1 MQKRVA
7 IISGLAKWGHYIHQ
21 LLDELFQ
28 GSLLVEEYNSDENV
42 ISKPIDVD
50 MIIVTQP
57 IVYYAAKKF
66 IDSSIPMI
74 ELTTTITNRQ
84 YKMLQEIPAGTK
96 VLVVNDDNGAT
107 IETIYKLQDLG
118 LTHLEY
124 EPYSDQMVVESKPL
138 IAITP
143 GETELVPKYI
153 ETVIDIGPRVIDA
166 HCLTQIA
173 VQLDM
178 DYILSSS
185 TFEKYF
191 AKIRHMRTSLMYLH
205 SRSSAM
211 SDLLLTMMNIL
222 DEGILVTDAGGRIQN
237 CNENAKKILGLS
249 KITYGNLIFDILP
262 CPQAKKISEIRAD
275 TDFQLVNIGNRIL
288 SIRIIPSVVNE
299 TYYGAVLVVNNFSE
313 KEKKQGNLRRQMLNK
328 GHIAKN
334 TFANII
340 TEDVEML
347 QLKNL
352 AKKQAATDAT
362 ILITGESGTGK
373 EVLAQAIHN
382 ASPRRKGPFVAL
394 NCTTLPG
401 NLLESELFG
410 YEEGT
415 FTGARKGGKPGMFEL
430 AHTGTIFLDEIGDM
444 ALNLQIKLLR
454 VLEEREVM
462 HIGGNSVISIDIRV
476 IAATNQDLWGLME
489 QGKFRQDLFYRLN
502 VIPVTL
508 KPLRQ
513 RPADIPLL
521 FDYFL
526 KKMGQ
531 SLKLTPEARQV
542 IADYPWY
549 GNIRE
554 LRNCVEYLSFLEK
567 PEITERDLQHFLHF
581 PAAKRRE
588 GRQSGKGP
596 LPQSAAETAV
606 PCATAETALPAFMGE
621 AGIERI
627 CFLILETL
635 AKSCG
640 QGLGRQKLLQ
650 RIRNAGYWA
659 SDAELRKALVVLHRD
674 GLVVTGGGRAG
685 SKLTLAGQ
693 EAFSRLWHNADTRAF
708 LSGLQEP
715 Y

>member
-1 MQKRVA
+1 
-7 IISGLAKWGHYIHQ
+7 
-21 LLDELFQ
+21 
-28 GSLLVEEYNSDENV
+28 
-42 ISKPIDVD
+42 
-50 MIIVTQP
+50 
-57 IVYYAAKKF
+57 
-66 IDSSIPMI
+66 
-74 ELTTTITNRQ
+74 
-84 YKMLQEIPAGTK
+84 
-96 VLVVNDDNGAT
+96 
-107 IETIYKLQDLG
+107 
-118 LTHLEY
+118 
-124 EPYSDQMVVESKPL
+124 
-138 IAITP
+138 
-143 GETELVPKYI
+143 
-153 ETVIDIGPRVIDA
+153 
-166 HCLTQIA
+166 
-173 VQLDM
+173 
-178 DYILSSS
+178 
-185 TFEKYF
+185 
-191 AKIRHMRTSLMYLH
+191 
-205 SRSSAM
+205 
-211 SDLLLTMMNIL
+211 
-222 DEGILVTDAGGRIQN
+222 
-237 CNENAKKILGLS
+237 
-249 KITYGNLIFDILP
+249 
-262 CPQAKKISEIRAD
+262 
-275 TDFQLVNIGNRIL
+275 
-288 SIRIIPSVVNE
+288 
-299 TYYGAVLVVNNFSE
+299 
-313 KEKKQGNLRRQMLNK
+313 
-328 GHIAKN
+328 
-334 TFANII
+334 
-340 TEDVEML
+340 
-347 QLKNL
+347 
-352 AKKQAATDAT
+352 
-362 ILITGESGTGK
+362 
-373 EVLAQAIHN
+373 
-382 ASPRRKGPFVAL
+382 
-394 NCTTLPG
+394 
-401 NLLESELFG
+401 
-410 YEEGT
+410 
-415 FTGARKGGKPGMFEL
+415 
-430 AHTGTIFLDEIGDM
+430 
-444 ALNLQIKLLR
+444 
-454 VLEEREVM
+454 M

-596 LPQSAAETAV
+596 LPQAAMETAV

-650 RIRNAGYWA
+650 RIRNAGYWV

-693 EAFSRLWHNADTRAF
+693 ETFSRLWHNADTRAF